1 LDKSR
6 YTLSEMKEEQHGIQ
20 ELEVSEIGERYRAYR
35 IVNPRADVAMVK
47 SIRKYGQLSPV
58 VCVKGEKGYEMIDGF
73 KRLRASRSLNQTR
86 LRATTIE
93 VRGRGC
99 KAAMLQLNQ
108 SGRSMGEMEEALI
121 LQSLYREDGLMQT
134 EIAVLV
140 GRDKS
145 WVSRRISLME
155 RLSEEVQEYIRLGL
169 ISVITGRDLTVL
181 PRGNQ
186 KDALACI
193 HKHRLSSRETAQLV
207 SRLLQSPRWEHE
219 NILHLPLDILDRR
232 CGPRTAPHT
241 PGAAQVYRCLN
252 VLLEKTGAAIETV
265 RAHGCFF
272 DAANRSGMIAI
283 IDKSVSL
290 LLQLKAAL
298 EQQALPST
306 IVGNHAC

>member
-1 LDKSR
+1 
-6 YTLSEMKEEQHGIQ
+6 MKEEQHGIQ

-186 KDALACI
+186 KDAAETILKRRYTTREAAKLIGYLLSRPKWESSAILASPWEVVEPRPPRPRGFGA
-193 HKHRLSSRETAQLV
+193 KLV
-207 SRLLQSPRWEHE
+207 SFREACQAVLEGFEQSDSETRIRHCTLIDLAIGSAEEVVNTLRENHE
-219 NILHLPLDILDRR
+219 LHP
-232 CGPRTAPHT
+232 
-241 PGAAQVYRCLN
+241 
-252 VLLEKTGAAIETV
+252 
-265 RAHGCFF
+265 
-272 DAANRSGMIAI
+272 
-283 IDKSVSL
+283 
-290 LLQLKAAL
+290 
-298 EQQALPST
+298 
-306 IVGNHAC
+306 